1 MKIATWNVNSLK
13 VRLPQLLNWLTQEQP
28 DIMALQETKLI
39 DEAFPLAAIQE
50 AGYQAIF
57 HGQKT
62 YNGVAVLSKK
72 DLQQVEPTP
81 AFFPDQQARL
91 LAATIDD
98 VRIINVYVPN
108 GASVDS
114 DKYFYKLKWLE
125 ALYTY
130 LQQQFLQYEK
140 VVVLGDFNIAPTDN
154 DVHDPIAWQGQVLVS
169 ERERAALTE
178 IMQLGFVDSFR
189 LHIQEP
195 GHFSW
200 WDYRAASFRRNNGLR
215 IDLILASK
223 VLSEKCRTC
232 VIDKILRQNE
242 RPSDHVPVWI
252 ELD

>member
-28 DIMALQETKLI
+28 DIVALQETKII
-39 DEAFPLAAIQE
+39 DEAFPLVAIQE
-50 AGYQAIF
+50 AGYQAVF

-62 YNGVAVLSKK
+62 YNGVAVLSKNE
-72 DLQQVEPTP
+72 LQQIEPTP

-114 DKYFYKLKWLE
+114 DKYVYKLKWLE
-125 ALYTY
+125 ALHAY
-130 LQQQFLQYEK
+130 LQQQFLRYEK
-140 VVVLGDFNIAPTDN
+140 VVVLGDFNIAPTDA
-154 DVHDPIAWQGQVLVS
+154 DVYDPIAWQGQVLVS
-169 ERERAALTE
+169 ERERAALME

-189 LHIQEP
+189 LHTQEP

-223 VLSEKCRTC
+223 TLSEKCHTC
-232 VIDKILRQNE
+232 AIDKGLRQNE